1 MIKNKITPFKN
12 SVVKDLAL
20 ECHNQELHIKFS
32 FDDIGTRRRAL
43 HNKNGIV
50 CFSGIINVFDTE
62 TGEVISTSYFKN
74 GFLHSYGGVPAESNN
89 QADQWF
95 LNGLPHREDGPAVIY
110 KNPVLGKYYY
120 YLNGVEHKFEEYL
133 KLIPEE
139 NAIVVTLKYKK

>member
-1 MIKNKITPFKN
+1 MIKNKITPFED

-20 ECHNQELHIKFS
+20 ECRNKELLIKAS
-32 FDDIGTRRRAL
+32 ADAIGVRRAL
-43 HNKNGIV
+43 HSKNGIV

-62 TGEVISTSYFKN
+62 TSEVISTSYFKN

-89 QADQWF
+89 QADRWF

-110 KNPVLGKYYY
+110 KNLVLGKYYY
-120 YLNGVEHKFEEYL
+120 YLNGVAHKFEEYL